1 MPRVPLHALI
11 WSDDH
16 SIYELHTQGQLEQ
29 LLPPAD
35 DSAWLAWVRGVS
47 SFAFHSPSGSLNVYQ
62 ESRPRGG
69 SYWYAYHTSR
79 GRTRKR
85 YLGRTE
91 SISLPRL
98 EEAAKALAHEH
109 SSTPAPEQEMTLLP
123 RRLAPPRLPTCWW
136 SARACW
142 RRSMGRFPPPLTLL
156 SASAGWGKTTLLSA
170 WVRRQKAHVA
180 WLSLD
185 ELENSS
191 TRFWV
196 SLIASLRQ
204 CGRYPPNL
212 GETAL
217 ALLQSP
223 QPPPLSACLSA
234 LLNELESHEAHEY
247 IPPLSSSFWMIIR

>member
-11 WSDDH
+11 WSKDH
-16 SIYELHTQGQLEQ
+16 SVYELHTQGHLEQ
-29 LLPPAD
+29 LLRPAD
-35 DSAWLAWVRGVS
+35 DSAWLAWVREVS

-69 SYWYAYHTSR
+69 PYWYAYHTSQ

-85 YLGRTE
+85 YLGRTG

-98 EEAAKALAHEH
+98 EETAKALTHEH
-109 SSTPAPEQEMTLLP
+109 SSTPAPEQEMTLLSS
-123 RRLAPPRLPTCWW
+123 RLAPPRQPTLLVER
-136 SARACW
+136 ARLLAALDGAL
-142 RRSMGRFPPPLTLL
+142 STPLTLL

-170 WVRRQKAHVA
+170 WASQQKAHVA

-196 SLIASLRQ
+196 SLIAALRR
-204 CGRYPPNL
+204 CGQISAEPGRNSAGAAPIAP
-212 GETAL
+212 A
-217 ALLQSP
+217 AAAFR
-223 QPPPLSACLSA
+223 LSFCPAQ
-234 LLNELESHEAHEY
+234 
-247 IPPLSSSFWMIIR
+247 